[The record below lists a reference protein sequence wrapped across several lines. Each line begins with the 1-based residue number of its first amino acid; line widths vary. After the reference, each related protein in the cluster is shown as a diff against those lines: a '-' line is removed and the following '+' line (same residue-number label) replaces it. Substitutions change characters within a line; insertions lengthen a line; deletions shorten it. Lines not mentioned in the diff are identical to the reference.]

1 MWIDGPTFRA
11 VTIGT
16 GPTNP
21 IPQKS
26 QGTSPRDRRVAWAAQ
41 PLRTNICTEKNYGGM
56 GG

>member
-21 IPQKS
+21 IPQKN
-26 QGTSPRDRRVAWAAQ
+26 QGTSPAIGALHGPRNQ
-41 PLRTNICTEKNYGGM
+41 PGGPSQSA
-56 GG
+56 